1 MKTIIC
7 SVSMSSS
14 GVQVSSKIKRGVN
27 VNFTTRILLIAG
39 MLLVLSGCGNG
50 EAEPSDAPFDVFS
63 KTMEEYSVSEF
74 SVPTWREVD
83 GVTYIN
89 DILIVNGDYS
99 LPADYN
105 PGVEQEVIEAYTEL
119 IDDAAEQGF
128 DLVIVSGFRSYQDQL
143 EVYDHFVETLG
154 QEEADLR
161 TLPAG
166 HSEHQSGL
174 AVDIGSV
181 ESASTAAVPFGETPD
196 YEWMKDVAHEYG
208 FIVRYQEGKEDI
220 TGLGYEPWHIRYVG
234 EKAATEI
241 YEQDLVLEEYLGID

>member
-1 MKTIIC
+1 M
-7 SVSMSSS
+7 
-14 GVQVSSKIKRGVN
+14 
-27 VNFTTRILLIAG
+27 NFTTRILLIAA
-39 MLLVLSGCGNG
+39 MLLAAAGCGSG
-50 EAEPSDAPFDVFS
+50 EEPSDIPFDTFD
-63 KTMEEYSVSEF
+63 KTVEEYGVSEF
-74 SVPTWREVD
+74 AVPTWRDVD

-89 DILIVNGDYS
+89 DILIVNGDYG
-99 LPADYN
+99 LPAGYN
-105 PGVEQEVIEAYTEL
+105 PGVEQEVIEAYTAL
-119 IDDAAEQGF
+119 IDDAAAEGF
-128 DLVIVSGFRSYQDQL
+128 DLVIVSGFRSYQDQQ

-181 ESASTAAVPFGETPD
+181 ESASTASIPFGETPD

-220 TGLGYEPWHIRYVG
+220 TGLDYEPWHIRYVG
-234 EKAATEI
+234 VEAATEI

>member
-1 MKTIIC
+1 M
-7 SVSMSSS
+7 
-14 GVQVSSKIKRGVN
+14 
-27 VNFTTRILLIAG
+27 NFTTRVLLIVT
-39 MLLVLSGCGNG
+39 MLLVVAGCGNG
-50 EAEPSDAPFDVFS
+50 EAEPSDAPFDAFS
-63 KTMEEYSVSEF
+63 KTIEAYDVSELA
-74 SVPTWREVD
+74 VPTWRDVD

-89 DILIVNGDYS
+89 DILIVNEEYG

-105 PGVEQEVIEAYTEL
+105 PGVEPEVIEAYTEL
-119 IDDAAEQGF
+119 IEDAAAEGF
-128 DLVIVSGFRSYQDQL
+128 DLVIVSGFRSYQDQV

-154 QEEADLR
+154 QEAADLR
-161 TLPAG
+161 TLQAG

-181 ESASTAAVPFGETPD
+181 ESASTAAIPFGETPD

-208 FIVRYQEGKEDI
+208 FIIRYQEGKEDI

-241 YEQDLVLEEYLGID
+241 YAQELVLEEYLGID

>member
-1 MKTIIC
+1 M
-7 SVSMSSS
+7 
-14 GVQVSSKIKRGVN
+14 
-27 VNFTTRILLIAG
+27 NFTTRILLITA
-39 MLLVLSGCGNG
+39 MLLVITGCGNG
-50 EAEPSDAPFDVFS
+50 EEEPSDAPFNVFK
-63 KTMEEYSVSEF
+63 KTVEEYDVSEF
-74 SVPTWREVD
+74 SVPTWRNVD

-89 DILIVNGDYS
+89 DILIVNRDYS

-119 IDDAAEQGF
+119 IDDAEAEGF
-128 DLVIVSGFRSYQDQL
+128 DLVIVSGFRSYQDQ
-143 EVYDHFVETLG
+143 EAVYDDFTARMGV
-154 QEEADLR
+154 EEAER
-161 TLPAG
+161 FTLPPG

-181 ESASTAAVPFGETPD
+181 ESASIAAIPFGETPD

-220 TGLGYEPWHIRYVG
+220 TGLDFEPWHIRYVG
-234 EKAATEI
+234 VEAAIEM